1 MFDETPKRENRPRVF
16 VSSVMAGYLD
26 VREVAREA
34 IAAAGC
40 EPVLIEDFPAL
51 RVSPRTA
58 CLDAVETCDAY
69 VGILGQRAGY
79 IAPSGMTVVQEE
91 FEEARRLGLPSLIL
105 LEDVEMEAEQERVAR
120 KLSDFVSGRF
130 RKTFASSD
138 QLRRH
143 LIDGIGSLDLGE
155 SESVTQAAESVSRM
169 LEAPALLGDR
179 QPYLRLAIAP
189 TRVEEVVDPRDF
201 ESTASRL
208 LKIGH
213 GDDLPLL
220 SYEVG
225 YESHISAQGVR
236 IYPKRGRHRADRRG
250 WAALELTGRGQIVVD
265 SSVTGLAAASHTQIG
280 LGGIV
285 ILIGDVE
292 RQLKGNFG
300 FVRQAYDALDPHDRH
315 HTFVYEVKLEGIRH
329 RALLEAMPT
338 SGSVPMPI
346 GNTDSVSAHEDPR
359 TLSRSS
365 LRNPED
371 ELERI
376 LVQLKR
382 RSDSR
387 GW

>member
-1 MFDETPKRENRPRVF
+1 MDD
-16 VSSVMAGYLD
+16 YLH

-34 IAAAGC
+34 ITAAGC

-120 KLSDFVSGRF
+120 ELSDFVSGRF
-130 RKTFASSD
+130 RKTFGSSD

-155 SESVTQAAESVSRM
+155 SESVTQAAESVRRM
-169 LEAPALLGDR
+169 LEAPALLGDQ

-201 ESTASRL
+201 DSTASRL

-225 YESHISAQGVR
+225 YESDISAQGVR
-236 IYPKRGRHRADRRG
+236 INPKRGGHHADRRG
-250 WAALELTGRGQIVVD
+250 GAAVELTGRGQIVVD

-292 RQLKGNFG
+292 RQLKSNFG
-300 FVRQAYDALDPHDRH
+300 FVRQAYDALDPYDRH

-329 RALLEAMPT
+329 RALLEGMPT
-338 SGSVPMPI
+338 SGSVPMPM